1 MREAVQ
7 RVVLEHVP
15 GLVGVLVKEA
25 GKRSPACVV
34 CERADCQ
41 CSCTSG
47 GGVAVLL
54 RLWFPDSELPLL
66 AAGRGV
72 VIVADAAGV
81 RRPSIPLADILTH
94 TQTGVRV
101 GGGAR
106 RLRHVAAAAVLLH
119 HQPFRNEV
127 EGRSGGHGERETVLL
142 HGELEG
148 AGLVVRTVNS
158 RGLIL
163 LLKLLKVLAKSRLVL
178 LAGLILQP
186 LLQFQPH
193 GGVDVVGLHT
203 PGVELCAAL
212 SVPTAVPRAATW
224 EAEAVHLVDR

>member
-15 GLVGVLVKEA
+15 GLVGILVKEA
-25 GKRSPACVV
+25 GERSPACVV

-47 GGVAVLL
+47 GGVAMLL

-81 RRPSIPLADILTH
+81 RRPSIPLTDILTH

-148 AGLVVRTVNS
+148 AGLVVRTVNR

-178 LAGLILQP
+178 L

-203 PGVELCAAL
+203 PGVELRAAL
-212 SVPTAVPRAATW
+212 SVSTAVPRAATW